1 MKRSFLWLC
10 GMAVLLLAPPAS
22 RAGSFLLSVTTSAD
36 PNHLHVG
43 DKVTFGVT
51 LSGVDAAD
59 PTTYLSYLA
68 ATVQYDPTLLSP
80 NPSISPGA
88 IVPDLTGFVGTPL
101 SSGADAFYDGV
112 FLASTPISGSGT
124 FYSFDVT
131 PTAPGSGSLSFSA
144 VAATLA
150 SDPNQND
157 QFTPDTRGLD
167 FQVEGPAG
175 SVVPEPGTWILLL
188 LGGLGACAPLGR
200 RHAFRVLRGL
210 AVRPAAPLG

>member
-1 MKRSFLWLC
+1 MKRLFLCLC
-10 GMAVLLLAPPAS
+10 GMTVLLCAPPAS
-22 RAGSFLLSVTTSAD
+22 RAGFLLSVTTSAD

-43 DKVTFGVT
+43 DKVTFDVT
-51 LSGVDAAD
+51 LSGVDGAD
-59 PTTYLSYLA
+59 PTTYLSFLA

-80 NPSISPGA
+80 NPPVTPGA

-101 SSGADAFYDGV
+101 SDGADAFYDGV
-112 FLASTPISGSGT
+112 FLASTPISSSGI

-157 QFTPDTRGLD
+157 QFSPDTRGLD

-175 SVVPEPGTWILLL
+175 SAVPEPGSWLLLL
-188 LGGLGACAPLGR
+188 LGGVGASVPLGR
-200 RHAFRVLRGL
+200 RHALRVLRGL
-210 AVRPAAPLG
+210 VGQAAPLG